1 MNKPKQKLEVLAEK
15 TLNFLRWVNITYG
28 NLTHFDLMYINM
40 AEKTKKKHTVSI
52 YTYEETIKKIVNHA
66 EKLLKIIIG
75 TEDHKVHFLHN
86 LYPTLFCSQFFHENR
101 VT

>member
-1 MNKPKQKLEVLAEK
+1 
-15 TLNFLRWVNITYG
+15 
-28 NLTHFDLMYINM
+28 M

-75 TEDHKVHFLHN
+75 TEDHKVHFLHKALLIAEGRRSDIFEKAGKAGIVLKIDN
-86 LYPTLFCSQFFHENR
+86 HFNNWK
-101 VT
+101 